1 MSGQRAKPKYR
12 SVHLPSK
19 VRLVTRLPSRSTS
32 DQSPPIAGL
41 PAGKDGEHREGGNG
55 SGGGGREKIR
65 KCETSTWVTSI
76 CSPQIRGVPR
86 YPLTLACGG
95 ERRLTAPECILDRE
109 PSPLRLLVFSP
120 GEEFR
125 IRTPAR
131 LTRYLCKDISV
142 MCKRNTQG
150 TRGRGEQIIQYRTTS
165 TREIADS
172 PHDLYH

>member
-1 MSGQRAKPKYR
+1 MTNLPQLRACQ
-12 SVHLPSK
+12 L
-19 VRLVTRLPSRSTS
+19 
-32 DQSPPIAGL
+32 
-41 PAGKDGEHREGGNG
+41 GKMENIERGGMEV
-55 SGGGGREKIR
+55 GGGEREKIR
-65 KCETSTWVTSI
+65 KCETTTCWVTSI

-150 TRGRGEQIIQYRTTS
+150 IRGRGEQIIQYRTTS